1 MNKSTKGSGEYM
13 IKEESKKRLEVTE
26 DGKVLTSRAINIRK
40 GFLQVDSY
48 SPVGFCLTEV
58 LVSLFIHLFLLFSSE
73 KSFSKSYLQKYRM
86 EQREEERVKSTHSL
100 FIDNLKIYQESYQ
113 NLKVVN
119 EMIVKASMDIGACY
133 GVRKCAEIVFRKVKL
148 IKGGLMFWGKN
159 GHV

>member
-1 MNKSTKGSGEYM
+1 
-13 IKEESKKRLEVTE
+13 
-26 DGKVLTSRAINIRK
+26 
-40 GFLQVDSY
+40 
-48 SPVGFCLTEV
+48 
-58 LVSLFIHLFLLFSSE
+58 
-73 KSFSKSYLQKYRM
+73 M

-159 GHV
+159 GHVWPK